1 MNITS
6 IAAGTIGFLK
16 YFGKKYIAGNIG
28 IKITARIFC
37 DNASFTSPWSSACIA
52 RRVPQ
57 PGQWI
62 FVRAFVGQGGKMAEV
77 DGSKKQSKASTAI
90 APMPKSI

>member
-37 DNASFTSPWSSACIA
+37 DNASFTSP
-52 RRVPQ
+52 
-57 PGQWI
+57 
-62 FVRAFVGQGGKMAEV
+62 
-77 DGSKKQSKASTAI
+77 
-90 APMPKSI
+90 